1 MTGFRVSPGGAQ
13 TLYGIEPDLTTLG
26 KIVGG
31 GLPVGAFGGR
41 EDIMQEVAPAG
52 PIYQAGTLSGNPLAM
67 VAGLSTLQHL
77 TEDVYQTIG
86 AATETLIDGL
96 VERATTAGLQ
106 VCENRVCGM
115 FSLFFGIDHANDYD
129 DVAASNIDQFNAFF
143 HAMLNQSVY
152 LAPSAFEAGFISA
165 THSSEI
171 IQTTLDAA
179 EVAFSDLAAA

>member
-1 MTGFRVSPGGAQ
+1 
-13 TLYGIEPDLTTLG
+13 
-26 KIVGG
+26 
-31 GLPVGAFGGR
+31 
-41 EDIMQEVAPAG
+41 MQEVAPAG

-96 VERATTAGLQ
+96 VERATRRA
-106 VCENRVCGM
+106 CRFAKIASAACSAY
-115 FSLFFGIDHANDYD
+115 FSASTTLTITTMWR
-129 DVAASNIDQFNAFF
+129 ASNIDQFNAFF
-143 HAMLNQSVY
+143 HAMLNQGVY
-152 LAPSAFEAGFISA
+152 LAPSAFEAGFIGA

-179 EVAFSDLAAA
+179 EVAFSDLACGLYFLRSKNDTDLWTW

>member
-1 MTGFRVSPGGAQ
+1 MYKRQ
-13 TLYGIEPDLTTLG
+13 EPDLTTLG

-41 EDIMQEVAPAG
+41 EDVMQEIAPTG

-67 VAGLSTLQHL
+67 AAGLSTLQHL
-77 TEDVYQTIG
+77 TDDVYQTIG

-96 VERATTAGLQ
+96 VERATNAGLQ

-115 FSLFFGIDHANDYD
+115 FSLFFGIDQANDYD
-129 DVAASNIDQFNAFF
+129 DVARSNIDQFNAFF
-143 HAMLNQSVY
+143 HAMLNQGVY
-152 LAPSAFEAGFISA
+152 LAPSAFEAGFIGA
-165 THSSEI
+165 THTSEI

-179 EVAFSDLAAA
+179 EVAFSDLVAA